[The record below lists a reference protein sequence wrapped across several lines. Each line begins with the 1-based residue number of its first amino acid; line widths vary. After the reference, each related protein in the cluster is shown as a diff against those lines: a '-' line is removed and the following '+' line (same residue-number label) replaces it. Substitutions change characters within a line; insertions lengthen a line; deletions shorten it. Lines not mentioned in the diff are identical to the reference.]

1 MDLTA
6 RLRQFSFARPHLLV
20 VAAPAAVETR
30 LAVERYARE
39 RGWSSAESP
48 ADADVLAVVGSP
60 DVGLAST
67 AAVLE
72 SQIPTPRIR
81 VDLPDAGSV
90 VAKLDAAPDQ
100 LAAWSPD
107 PTAAGGS
114 GSRPEDSGGGE
125 RGGLGEHG
133 QHGQRANHDHR
144 ELGED
149 GGLREDREQGEH
161 SGHRQRPSS
170 HASEGREGAAH
181 EMGGHEM
188 SGGHEHHMGAVAGL
202 PMADRAPDRDGL
214 KLDVLHVPLGPVLPY
229 WPPGLRLSLAVQG
242 DVVQAAV
249 VETVGLAVSGPS
261 FWDQPAVQAL
271 AGDHVRVGDIARR
284 RAASHLDSLMRLL
297 GVAGW
302 EGPAMRCAV
311 LRDRVLAGEPAG
323 PLTAM
328 FRPLGRRVAGSRV
341 LRRMTE
347 GLGELD
353 GRACDR
359 AGVSGPAAV
368 AAGDVWARLQQWVRS
383 TLEDL
388 ARSDDDSW
396 AADVEGPRGRLDRA
410 EPPSLA
416 LLGVLPELLVG
427 AELAGVRLIVAS
439 LDPDLAELASQP
451 AVTGHG

>member
-6 RLRQFSFARPHLLV
+6 RLRRFSFARPHLLV

-39 RGWSSAESP
+39 RGWPAAESP
-48 ADADVLAVVGSP
+48 ADADVLAVVGSS

-67 AAVLE
+67 VAVLE
-72 SQIPTPRIR
+72 SQIPTPWIR
-81 VDLPDAGSV
+81 VDLLDASSV
-90 VAKLDAAPDQ
+90 VPKLDAAPDQ

-114 GSRPEDSGGGE
+114 GSRPKDSGGGE
-125 RGGLGEHG
+125 HGGPGEHG
-133 QHGQRANHDHR
+133 RRANHR

-149 GGLREDREQGEH
+149 GGFREDREQGEH
-161 SGHRQRPSS
+161 GGHRERPTP

-188 SGGHEHHMGAVAGL
+188 GGHEMGGGHEHHMGAVAGL

-242 DVVQAAV
+242 DVVQEAV
-249 VETVGLAVSGPS
+249 VETVGVAVSGPS
-261 FWDQPAVQAL
+261 FWDQPVVRAL
-271 AGDHVRVGDIARR
+271 AGDRVRVGDIARR

-302 EGPAMRCAV
+302 DGPAMRCAV
-311 LRDRVLAGEPAG
+311 LRDGVLDGEPAG
-323 PLTAM
+323 PLTEM
-328 FRPLGRRVAGSRV
+328 FRPLARRVAGSRS

-347 GLGELD
+347 GLGDLN
-353 GRACDR
+353 GRACDH

-383 TLEDL
+383 AAEDL

-396 AADVEGPRGRLDRA
+396 VADVEGPRGRLDLA

-451 AVTGHG
+451 AVTAHG

>member
-6 RLRQFSFARPHLLV
+6 RLRRFSSRP
-20 VAAPAAVETR
+20 APSASGRGAGGGGTR

-39 RGWSSAESP
+39 RGWPAAESP
-48 ADADVLAVVGSP
+48 ADADVLAVVGAT
-60 DVGLAST
+60 DVGLPSVV
-67 AAVLE
+67 AVLE
-72 SQIPTPRIR
+72 SQDSTPWIR
-81 VDLPDAGSV
+81 LDLLEAGSV
-90 VAKLDAAPDQ
+90 VAKLDAAPDR
-100 LAAWSPD
+100 LAAWSPGLSG
-107 PTAAGGS
+107 PGGRRSQPGGS
-114 GSRPEDSGGGE
+114 DGDVA
-125 RGGLGEHG
+125 GEH
-133 QHGQRANHDHR
+133 
-144 ELGED
+144 D
-149 GGLREDREQGEH
+149 GHGEH
-161 SGHRQRPSS
+161 PTHPADLPEPQES
-170 HASEGREGAAH
+170 ATH

-188 SGGHEHHMGAVAGL
+188 GGHEMGGHEMGGHEMGGGHEHHMGAVAGL
-202 PMADRAPDRDGL
+202 GMAGRAPDRDGL

-229 WPPGLRLSLAVQG
+229 WPPGLRLSLAAQG
-242 DVVQAAV
+242 DVIQEAV
-249 VETVGLAVSGPS
+249 VETVGVAASGPS
-261 FWDQPAVQAL
+261 FWDQPAVRAL
-271 AGDHVRVGDIARR
+271 AGDRVRVGEIARR

-311 LRDRVLAGEPAG
+311 LRDRVLEGEPAG

-359 AGVSGPAAV
+359 AGVSGPAAI
-368 AAGDVWARLQQWVRS
+368 AAGDVWARAQQWVRS
-383 TLEDL
+383 TEEDL
-388 ARSDDDSW
+388 ARSDDKSW
-396 AADVEGPRGRLDRA
+396 VADVEGPRGRLDRA

-427 AELAGVRLIVAS
+427 AELSGVRLIVAS

-451 AVTGHG
+451 AVTAHG